1 MNDPYQVLGVSET
14 ATDEEIKNAYREL
27 AKKYHPDNYA
37 DSPLADVANQKMQEL
52 NDAFDQIMN
61 ARRMNGASGQQAQ
74 QYHQAAYE
82 EVSNPGQGQQ
92 AYTQPNYAAGSSSL
106 SDVRRMIQTNRLVE
120 AEELLD
126 GVPLGSRDAEWYFL
140 KGSVF
145 FSRGWLDDALNHF
158 NTACRMNPNNPEYR
172 AALNRMMWQRQG
184 NMGGNPNQPYRTPQ
198 TGRVGG
204 CTACDVCQGLICA
217 DCCCECMGGDL
228 ISCC

>member
-1 MNDPYQVLGVSET
+1 MTDPYKILGVNQN
-14 ATDEEIKNAYREL
+14 ATDEEIQNAYREL

-52 NDAFDQIMN
+52 NDAFDRVMN
-61 ARRMNGASGQQAQ
+61 ERRLNGVSSAEKQPQTTVRTQAEQ
-74 QYHQAAYE
+74 VGEPSDNFVQE
-82 EVSNPGQGQQ
+82 ENGFG
-92 AYTQPNYAAGSSSL
+92 
-106 SDVRRMIQTNRLVE
+106 DIRRLIQTNRLVE

-126 GVPLGSRDAEWYFL
+126 GTPQNGRDAEWYFL
-140 KGSVF
+140 KGSVY

-158 NTACRMNPNNPEYR
+158 NTACRLNPNNPEYR

-184 NMGGNPNQPYRTPQ
+184 HMGGNPNQPYRTPQ
-198 TGRVGG
+198 HTGG